1 VDRLAAGPPG
11 WFNRGIH
18 MSEVDHIVIDEEKR

>member
-1 VDRLAAGPPG
+1 VDRLAAGPRG
-11 WFNRGIH
+11 WFNRSIH